1 MSMSMTAMML
11 FASTVITIARI
22 MTLTKTMM
30 TVDAFVYHHSDHT
43 MNVRSP
49 IRIKQTTR
57 MSWKSPSS
65 FAFPASLSSSENS
78 ILNEDNDN
86 DQDEEIISSLQNT
99 LSYIEA
105 LEQRNTA
112 QIYSFVDEKDQWESL
127 EPYER
132 ELLSSKEEIL
142 KRLSEYSS
150 VGRLDN

>member
-1 MSMSMTAMML
+1 
-11 FASTVITIARI
+11 
-22 MTLTKTMM
+22 
-30 TVDAFVYHHSDHT
+30 
-43 MNVRSP
+43 
-49 IRIKQTTR
+49 
-57 MSWKSPSS
+57 MSWKSPFS
-65 FAFPASLSSSENS
+65 FIFPASLSSSENS

>member
-1 MSMSMTAMML
+1 MTAMML

-57 MSWKSPSS
+57 MSWKSPFS
-65 FAFPASLSSSENS
+65 FIFPASLSSSENS